1 MGSKRSYGRGERQ
14 QKTNPAVDHWRGVT
28 GSQAPDGGN
37 VRSFLAPN
45 ILLGALLLSQL
56 TACADARLRVRD
68 QGTGVAVV
76 QARVYELRPGGDVLL
91 DEADADGALALRL
104 PADEQAIIAVRAEGF
119 VQWSKSVAWLR
130 SQPSPL
136 LIQLEPAW
144 MADFRRTG
152 TKPSEIVVPPPCP
165 CLHLKSR

>member
-1 MGSKRSYGRGERQ
+1 MGEIDGRR
-14 QKTNPAVDHWRGVT
+14 KTNPAVDHWWGVT
-28 GSQAPDGGN
+28 GSHFPNGGN
-37 VRSFLAPN
+37 VRSLLAPN
-45 ILLGALLLSQL
+45 ILLGTLLLSQL

-76 QARVYELRPGGDVLL
+76 QARAYELRPGGEVFL

-104 PADEQAIIAVRAEGF
+104 PADEQAIVAVRAEGF

-136 LIQLEPAW
+136 LIQLEPTW
-144 MADFRRTG
+144 MGDFRRTG
-152 TKPSEIVVPPPCP
+152 MKPAEIVVPPPCP